1 VVISSNWFGRSREEG
16 GRRVPSE
23 AQNEYLQPTYGN
35 FRSVLIVVV
44 VFVAIILGA
53 ILILS

>member
-1 VVISSNWFGRSREEG
+1 MVISSNWFGRSREEG